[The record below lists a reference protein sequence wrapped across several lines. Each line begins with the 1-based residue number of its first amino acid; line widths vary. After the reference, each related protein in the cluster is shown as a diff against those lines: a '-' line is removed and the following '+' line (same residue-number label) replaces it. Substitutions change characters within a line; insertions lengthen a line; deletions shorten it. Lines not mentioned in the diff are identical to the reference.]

1 MDNSCINCGEYKGE
15 IKYNLCLRCACDLIK
30 NDEIFNSGYI
40 SQAVDREYKHTKK
53 ILIFFTI
60 FWFLFNI
67 FLIQNIMM
75 DDIVILCVIS
85 ISIFYFLFMKTLD
98 FIKNKEDMKINI
110 RKKVLLGGKIGY
122 PSIFGIMDICEE
134 MAKKYK
140 GNIKMY
146 LKKS

>member
-1 MDNSCINCGEYKGE
+1 
-15 IKYNLCLRCACDLIK
+15 
-30 NDEIFNSGYI
+30 
-40 SQAVDREYKHTKK
+40 
-53 ILIFFTI
+53 
-60 FWFLFNI
+60 
-67 FLIQNIMM
+67 MM